1 MKVIVQSLGFRASEA
16 LENFIREKLK
26 VIKYDKLI
34 GANVVLHKGA
44 ENTPNNNHCEIRLEI
59 PGNDVFAKRNS
70 LYFETA
76 ISACI
81 EALNETLK
89 RSKSKRIY
97 KRQANATQIQ
107 DAIVKNDTNSGS
119 WCFNICK
126 V

>member
-1 MKVIVQSLGFRASEA
+1 MRVIVQSLGFRASEA

-34 GANVVLHKGA
+34 AANVVLHKGT
-44 ENTPNNNHCEIRLEI
+44 ESTPNNKHCEIRLEI
-59 PGNDVFAKRNS
+59 PGNDIFAKRNS

-76 ISACI
+76 VSACI

-97 KRQANATQIQ
+97 KRQTGAIQIQ
-107 DAIVKNDTNSGS
+107 DEALKSDTNTES
-119 WCFNICK
+119 
-126 V
+126 